1 MLVDIATASTY
12 IDVMVTRAPSTED
25 PGTPLIRLRALT
37 ERRRELEREEAELV
51 RTARASGFSWQGIA
65 GALGVSRQA
74 VHKKYGR
81 R

>member
-1 MLVDIATASTY
+1 MSA
-12 IDVMVTRAPSTED
+12 RAPSTED
-25 PGTPLIRLRALT
+25 PGYPLKRLRILT
-37 ERRRELEREEAELV
+37 DRRRELEREEAELV
-51 RTARASGFSWQGIA
+51 RSARAQGFSWQGIA